1 MWLVILIFV
10 VGIIYLLSMQG
21 ITDCNSGSLFALV
34 KSIVEKGKLS
44 INHFVKYTKYMDCAK
59 RGKDYY
65 TDRPPGISFAAVPIY
80 LLKRNV
86 TLVSVISGVLSTIV
100 VYLITVYLINN
111 AFISFSV
118 GLIFAFCTI
127 NWRYSTT
134 FLIHP
139 LSTFLVLLAV
149 YGLLVNFPPIFIGMI
164 MGISTIVEYTN
175 LVLFFGI
182 NLTQIILGNFLT
194 IPYLTIG
201 YGIGIIPLLLYNKKC
216 FDSPFA
222 TSYKYGI
229 YFKWASSPKTTFVN
243 PLFKGI
249 LGLLFYIKKK
259 NGVLLPGGLLSLSPV
274 LIFGIIGYY
283 FLPYNVLILFLGL
296 TLPLFLLIS
305 KHKTY
310 FAGGGGDYRYLSSM
324 VPYLVIPI
332 GLLLT
337 NLSFLWPWVLFLAF
351 LSFVM
356 MILKM
361 LALTITEK
369 DLKEIDS
376 LLIKKIKKKKIALI
390 QFLKP
395 RYLPKI
401 IILVIKGLFIK
412 KIHLERNLQKESKN
426 YVKNIEQ

>member
-1 MWLVILIFV
+1 MWLLILVLI
-10 VGIIYLLSMQG
+10 VGVIYLLSMQG

-34 KSIVEKGKLS
+34 KSIVEEGKLS
-44 INHFVKYTKYMDCAK
+44 INKFVKYTKYMDCAK
-59 RGKDYY
+59 REQNYY
-65 TDRPPGISFAAVPIY
+65 TDRSPGTSFAAVPIY
-80 LLKRNV
+80 LLKGNV
-86 TLVSVISGVLSTIV
+86 TLVSVISGILSTAL
-100 VYLITVYLINN
+100 VYLITLHLVNN
-111 AFISFSV
+111 AVIAFLV

-139 LSTFLVLLAV
+139 LSTFLILLAV
-149 YGLLVNFPPIFIGMI
+149 YGLLINFSPLVIGI
-164 MGISTIVEYTN
+164 IIGLSTIVEYTN

-182 NLTQIILGNFLT
+182 NLAELILGNFLV
-194 IPYLTIG
+194 IPSLVVG
-201 YGIGIIPLLLYNKKC
+201 YGIGMIPLLLYNKKC
-216 FDSPFA
+216 FGSPFV

-229 YFKWASSPKTTFVN
+229 YFKWASSPRTTFVN
-243 PLFKGI
+243 PMLRGI

-259 NGVLLPGGLLSLSPV
+259 NGFAIPGGLLSLSPV

-332 GLLLT
+332 GVLLT
-337 NLSFLWPWVLFLAF
+337 NLPFLLPGVIVLAV
-351 LSFVM
+351 LSFA
-356 MILKM
+356 MITAKM

-369 DLKEIDS
+369 DLKEIDP
-376 LLIKKIKKKKIALI
+376 LFFEKIKKKKIALM
-390 QFLKP
+390 QLLRF
-395 RYLPKI
+395 RYWPKL
-401 IILVIKGLFIK
+401 IILVIKGLFVK
-412 KIHLERNLQKESKN
+412 KIHLENNTYKK
-426 YVKNIEQ
+426 K

>member
-1 MWLVILIFV
+1 MWLIILILV

-21 ITDCNSGSLFALV
+21 MTDCNSGSLFALV

-44 INHFVKYTKYMDCAK
+44 INEFVKYTKYMDCAK
-59 RGKDYY
+59 RKGDYY
-65 TDRPPGISFAAVPIY
+65 TDRPPGTSFAAIPIY
-80 LLKRNV
+80 LLKGNV
-86 TLVSVISGVLSTIV
+86 TLVSVISGILSTV
-100 VYLITVYLINN
+100 LVYLITMQLVNN
-111 AFISFSV
+111 PPVAFSV

-139 LSTFLVLLAV
+139 LSTFLMLLAV
-149 YGLLVNFPPIFIGMI
+149 YGLFINFPAIIIGI
-164 MGISTIVEYTN
+164 IIGLSTIVEYTN

-182 NLTQIILGNFLT
+182 NLAELILGNFL
-194 IPYLTIG
+194 IMPFLIIG
-201 YGIGIIPLLLYNKKC
+201 FGIGIIPLLLYNKKC
-216 FDSPFA
+216 FGSPFV

-229 YFKWASSPKTTFVN
+229 YFKWANSPKTTFVN
-243 PLFKGI
+243 PIFKGI

-259 NGVLLPGGLLSLSPV
+259 NGISIPGGILSLSPV

-337 NLSFLWPWVLFLAF
+337 NLSFLWPWVLFLAI
-351 LSFVM
+351 LSFM
-356 MILKM
+356 MITAKM

-376 LLIKKIKKKKIALI
+376 LLVKKIKKKKIALI
-390 QFLKP
+390 QFLRFK
-395 RYLPKI
+395 YWPKLI
-401 IILVIKGLFIK
+401 SLTIKGLFVR
-412 KIHLERNLQKESKN
+412 KIHLENNTYKK
-426 YVKNIEQ
+426 K